1 MFGGDRFLLFCS
13 STFFVV
19 VVLCLSSSPLA
30 AADVS
35 PPSIK
40 VKANNYY
47 HNNNNNNN
55 WVEQSRRYLQDGVD
69 ETETVTVT
77 VNDNEVVNLEDDN
90 DNKVCHIPTNWDPD
104 KPVGGGGIDIKLKYT
119 VGVLAIRGFDA
130 AYAEFNATFNEYLT
144 VTAGQKFDPPIEFE
158 LKPLNFLTLFSDA
171 ESRKVDFIYVNPSAY
186 SCIES
191 EYKSYSLASQ
201 VSRRKVSGQVYDLEK
216 FGGVIATL
224 SDRDDINTVL
234 DLKDQRVAAASIS
247 GLGSGQMQ
255 FKAMIDNGM
264 NYLDDPK
271 QLVFTSNQGLVVKGL
286 LAGDFDVGFIRT
298 DQLERSKDADGN
310 PVDLDKFKIIN
321 PQPDLE
327 INGVPFPF
335 QSSTELYAEWNIAAL
350 THVAQDVSREVQHAM
365 LNIATF
371 ADIGKYVDQCYQT
384 NINSTTV
391 DCNQIPLS
399 ELYTAGPIP
408 CGITHDIAVKALN
421 AQTNGK
427 YAEWTTSLSYMQLR
441 SMQEAVGFIK
451 KDPESLTWRCV
462 RSAEL
467 YDAISCPE
475 GSFLRSKEE
484 VDTACA
490 VIGLD
495 CGEGFQ
501 CICRPCEI
509 PYELQCID
517 SVPIGDTCVALYIFI
532 PSIILPILLLVGIIV
547 HYYVE
552 YKRKQSDSVWIVKI
566 DELDFGDGSATI
578 IGQGT
583 FGLVLLAEY
592 RGTQV
597 AVKRVIPPGTE
608 RDSLFDP
615 RKSTSKWSASVDSWG
630 GGSLL
635 EDVENGEYIIITT
648 QFIIFNIQVLTDDI
662 HSFSSISISLSCC
675 SFSIL

>member
-1 MFGGDRFLLFCS
+1 MMFGGEFFLLLYSFA
-13 STFFVV
+13 FVV
-19 VVLCLSSSPLA
+19 VGVLCLSSSPLVASA
-30 AADVS
+30 AAT
-35 PPSIK
+35 PSIK
-40 VKANNYY
+40 AKANNYY
-47 HNNNNNNN
+47 QNNNNKNNNNNN
-55 WVEQSRRYLQDGVD
+55 WAEQSRRYLQEDSGVN

-77 VNDNEVVNLEDDN
+77 VNDNAEVVNLEDDN

-104 KPVGGGGIDIKLKYT
+104 KPVGGGGIDIKPKYT

-144 VTAGQKFDPPIEFE
+144 ATAGQKFDPPIEFE
-158 LKPLNFLTLFSDA
+158 LKPLDFLTLFSDA
-171 ESRKVDFIYVNPSAY
+171 EFRQVDFIYVNPSAY

-201 VSRRKVSGQVYDLEK
+201 VSRRKVKGQIYDLEK

-224 SDRDDINTVL
+224 SNRDDINTVL

-286 LAGDFDVGFIRT
+286 LAGQFDVGFIRT

-310 PVDLDKFKIIN
+310 PVDINKFKVIN

-327 INGVPFPF
+327 INGVKFPF
-335 QSSTELYAEWNIAAL
+335 NSSTELYAEWNIAAL
-350 THVAQDVSREVQHAM
+350 THVSQDVSREVQQAM
-365 LNIATF
+365 LNVATY
-371 ADIGKYVDQCYQT
+371 ADIGKSVDRCYQT

-399 ELYTAGPIP
+399 KLYTSGPIP
-408 CGITHDIAVKALN
+408 CGVTNDIAVKALN

-451 KDPESLTWRCV
+451 KDPESLTWRCI

-467 YDAISCPE
+467 YDAISCPD
-475 GSFLRSKEE
+475 GYSLKSKEE

-490 VIGLD
+490 ISGLD

-501 CICRPCEI
+501 CICRPCEM
-509 PYELQCID
+509 PYERQCID
-517 SVPIGDTCVALYIFI
+517 SVPIGERCVELYIFI

-630 GGSLL
+630 GGGSIL
-635 EDVENGEYIIITT
+635 EDVENGEYIIIVT
-648 QFIIFNIQVLTDDI
+648 QFIICIFK
-662 HSFSSISISLSCC
+662 F
-675 SFSIL
+675 